1 MKAGLRWLLGWGLG
15 LAVLAWLI
23 WGTGKSGWTTA
34 WARWQDSW
42 QSVPVWTWPVAALL
56 WFLSFVL
63 RARRMQEEWR
73 WRRHIGLGM
82 ALRLV
87 LVHNAAVLLLPM
99 RSGELGYP
107 WLTRQLFRASWSQ
120 SMRSLL
126 WLRMQ
131 DAVVLGLLA
140 WMIWPGIPV
149 WLRGLGLLAG
159 LVGVLAPPL
168 WWRPLRPFLLS
179 RKPWG
184 HWTRL
189 WVQRQRS
196 RGGWWLSAGN
206 WLLKLGVVG
215 GLLWQT
221 LAPWQA
227 LTLMQAV
234 QGALGGE
241 LAALIPL
248 QGPAGLGTYE
258 AGVWIATGAVAD
270 RAALVA
276 TAALGVHA
284 FCLMVSLVAALL
296 WGALGPWSVMTDN
309 RKPEERIG

>member
-15 LAVLAWLI
+15 LGVLAWLI
-23 WGTGKSGWTTA
+23 WGAGTAGWSMA
-34 WARWQDSW
+34 WQRWLESW
-42 QSVPVWTWPVAALL
+42 HSVPAWGWALAALL
-56 WFLSFVL
+56 WLLSFVL

-73 WRRHIGLGM
+73 WRRRIGLSM

-107 WLTRQLFRASWSQ
+107 LLTRQLFRATWSQ

-140 WMIWPGIPV
+140 WLIWPGLPL
-149 WLRGLGLLAG
+149 WLRLLGLLAG
-159 LVGVLAPPL
+159 LTLVLAPAA
-168 WWRPLRPFLLS
+168 WWRPLRPLLLS
-179 RKPWG
+179 RRPWG
-184 HWTRL
+184 RWTRL

-196 RGGWWLSAGN
+196 RGGWLLSAGN
-206 WLLKLGVVG
+206 WLLKLSVVA
-215 GLLWQT
+215 GLLWQS

-227 LTLMQAV
+227 LALPQAL

-258 AGVWIATGAVAD
+258 AGVWLGSEAGAD

-276 TAALGVHA
+276 TAALGVHT
-284 FCLMVSLVAALL
+284 FCLGVSLAAAAV

-309 RKPEERIG
+309 RNPEERIG